1 MAIVNWSSIMN
12 KAKTCMKSP
21 EKKKEI
27 QKQVDGFI
35 ISGLGFKTIGSNGNR
50 INNVKVAAERFVE
63 ILKECINECRGYDF
77 ANGNLGD
84 TAIDALNEIEIGS
97 IEESGGKNCY
107 TIPISFT
114 TDRHRDSLVPSKYG
128 GIDDIVALLNNGYP
142 RDGHTMG
149 TVFGIWHGADT
160 ASLTDRQGAYF
171 IESAV
176 HKFMSSEAKKYGVKE
191 IKVDIMDYKQ
201 YY

>member
-63 ILKECINECRGYDF
+63 ILKELDLSPPVRCRP
-77 ANGNLGD
+77 
-84 TAIDALNEIEIGS
+84 S
-97 IEESGGKNCY
+97 ITSS
-107 TIPISFT
+107 PRRLSS
-114 TDRHRDSLVPSKYG
+114 SLCSRSRP
-128 GIDDIVALLNNGYP
+128 P
-142 RDGHTMG
+142 R
-149 TVFGIWHGADT
+149 
-160 ASLTDRQGAYF
+160 SYRLPQL
-171 IESAV
+171 
-176 HKFMSSEAKKYGVKE
+176 
-191 IKVDIMDYKQ
+191 
-201 YY
+201 